1 MDDLETFLQLLVLLL
16 LARAF
21 GAGAERL
28 GQPSSVGELIAGVA
42 LAAVL
47 ALFGGA
53 LPFLGDMTDSDV
65 LGGVAQVG
73 IFFLVLLAGI
83 EMKPAAIAQST
94 RGALAIALG
103 GMILPLAGGIGLGW
117 LILPESELK
126 PALAMVVGVSMAIT
140 AIPATAK
147 VLSEFGLLHTPLGE
161 MVISAAIFDDVFAL
175 FLLAVLT
182 AFVQTGHVPDP
193 WVLVWLLA
201 KVAAFFAITIV
212 LGVHLYPR
220 ISRRIGAME
229 AATLELSAIVALG
242 LGYGWLAEFLGM
254 HWIMGAFMAGLYFEE
269 SRVGARAYG
278 DLKLIV
284 SALTGGLL
292 GPMFFAWIGLQVDLR
307 AVAAI
312 PGIVL
317 ALILVAFLSKLVG
330 AGLPALWIGLDRRQ
344 ALSVGVGMSARG
356 AMELVV
362 LSIVLEAGLFERA
375 GTTDAVTAHLF
386 SALVIMAMVTTLL
399 VPIALRRLV
408 RREAP
413 KVPPS

>member
-1 MDDLETFLQLLVLLL
+1 
-16 LARAF
+16 
-21 GAGAERL
+21 
-28 GQPSSVGELIAGVA
+28 
-42 LAAVL
+42 
-47 ALFGGA
+47 
-53 LPFLGDMTDSDV
+53 
-65 LGGVAQVG
+65 
-73 IFFLVLLAGI
+73 
-83 EMKPAAIAQST
+83 MKPGEITRST

-103 GMILPLAGGIGLGW
+103 GMILPLAGGVGLGW

-126 PALAMVVGVSMAIT
+126 SALALVVSVSMAIT

-161 MVISAAIFDDVFAL
+161 MVIAAAVFDDVFGL

-201 KVAAFFAITIV
+201 KVAAFFAITIA

-229 AATLELSAIVALG
+229 AAALELSAVVALG
-242 LGYGWLAEFLGM
+242 LGYGWLAEVLGM

-312 PGIVL
+312 PGIL
-317 ALILVAFLSKLVG
+317 LTLILIAFLGKVVS

-356 AMELVV
+356 EMELVI
-362 LSIVLEAGLFERA
+362 LSIVLEAGLF
-375 GTTDAVTAHLF
+375 TWTDADDPVTAHLF

-413 KVPPS
+413 SVPPEG